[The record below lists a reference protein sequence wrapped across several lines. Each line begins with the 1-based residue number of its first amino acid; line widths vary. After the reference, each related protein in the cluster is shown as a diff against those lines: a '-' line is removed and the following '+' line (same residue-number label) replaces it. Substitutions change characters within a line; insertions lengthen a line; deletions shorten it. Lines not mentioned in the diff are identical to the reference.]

1 MNRCTMAMIRTACF
15 MSVTLAP
22 FVALGATRAAAGDAD
37 SVAVLQ
43 RDEQMA
49 QAVEDWQR
57 LALKL
62 SNAGYLVLDST
73 AVIAAPDD
81 VYVRTEGC

>member
-1 MNRCTMAMIRTACF
+1 MVGHCPVGISCRFIERYAVRLPIAE
-15 MSVTLAP
+15 SA
-22 FVALGATRAAAGDAD
+22 VAKL
-37 SVAVLQ
+37 
-43 RDEQMA
+43 EQMA

-73 AVIAAPDD
+73 AVIAAPED
-81 VYVRTEGC
+81 VYVRTEGR